1 MNDYQANSSDFKQ
14 RLLLFENW
22 ISQRFI
28 SECDFT
34 KLSVLDALAWS
45 KAMLKASNYVA
56 HEVVPFRKGG
66 CNE

>member
-1 MNDYQANSSDFKQ
+1 MNDYQTNSSNFKQ

-34 KLSVLDALAWS
+34 KLSALDALAWS
-45 KAMLKASNYVA
+45 QAMKQASNYVA
-56 HEVVPFRKGG
+56 HEIVQFKRGMQ
-66 CNE
+66 